1 MIFHKTFISSFSSKL
16 LFLTCLWEKIDT
28 RPSYNNGLILRFEI
42 EMRIVTRAGTI
53 LASCKA
59 RSLSFAGEFPIGNE
73 KTAKAK
79 NLRNPSWCVCLSVW
93 LGRDIFAHER
103 RTVRLS
109 QMEIESRC
117 CALAVLSF
125 SLLSRLSAGIFRAG
139 VLTIIFE
146 RRRRKTSCLQNYTDG
161 GRGEHRR
168 GLHWLET
175 KNENEMK
182 SRNVIIKEGASCCN
196 SFRGA

>member
-1 MIFHKTFISSFSSKL
+1 MRGNWHTSFLQWSTHFAIF
-16 LFLTCLWEKIDT
+16 
-28 RPSYNNGLILRFEI
+28 GI

-53 LASCKA
+53 LAPCKA
-59 RSLSFAGEFPIGNE
+59 RGLSLAGEFSIGNE
-73 KTAKAK
+73 KTAKAR
-79 NLRNPSWCVCLSVW
+79 LAESFV
-93 LGRDIFAHER
+93 
-103 RTVRLS
+103 VRLS
-109 QMEIESRC
+109 IRLVRSRHFRARKRRNRLALSDEDRESRC

-125 SLLSRLSAGIFRAG
+125 SLLSRFSAGIFRAG

-146 RRRRKTSCLQNYTDG
+146 RRRKTGCLQNYTDR

-175 KNENEMK
+175 KNENETR
-182 SRNVIIKEGASCCN
+182 SRNCYNSRGGGERGRGAPSCCD